1 MSAPNKPADVIAHI
15 KALHASYE
23 ARTTYKIMLNMVRD
37 RQWYEWCQYSEWTWT
52 DKELAI
58 VIAYLRAK
66 ANKGERNDGA
76 LKFSNLIGDPVKFEE
91 DLNLA
96 QEARRGAP
104 TFRPKPKSKAPEPAK
119 EELMTAADFAK
130 SFHT

>member
-1 MSAPNKPADVIAHI
+1 MSSTNKPVDVISHI

-23 ARTTYKIMLNMVRD
+23 ARTTYTIRLNMARE
-37 RQWYEWCQYSEWTWT
+37 RQWYEWCEYSEWTWT
-52 DKELAI
+52 EKELAI
-58 VIAYLRAK
+58 VINYLRAK

-76 LKFSNLIGDPVKFEE
+76 LKLSNLIGDPIKFEE

-96 QEARRGAP
+96 LEDRRGTP
-104 TFRPKPKSKAPEPAK
+104 TFRPKLKSKAPEPVK
-119 EELMTAADFAK
+119 EEFITAADFAK